1 MFRIK
6 RFLKKHLNRKIT
18 YRPQHRCLEMENATA
33 INQAH
38 AAVVTNDFNYDAWG
52 LSIETL
58 FNPTYSSTFGSFN
71 SPNPQRHRYNSKE
84 QISSSRFY
92 DYGARQYDPVIG
104 RWLSVDPLADHPNQI
119 GISPYAFLNNNPVN
133 NIDPDGRLP
142 IPLITGAIGAAG
154 GLIYGL
160 VKGKSWKETAALT
173 AGGFV
178 AGATLGF
185 GTAGIAALG
194 GIEAIGG
201 AGATMITLGSGVAGG
216 MIGNAV
222 EQGVK
227 VSLGES
233 SSFSGNE
240 VVLNGAFGMSEVVL
254 GPAGKAVEGAAKNA
268 VQDGLSQ
275 MFKPASRAEIR
286 STQRELASQ
295 IRASALPGTI
305 SKSEAKSAAKQLVTA
320 AQQQRANT
328 LKGTIRILNGAVDVS
343 VSAMQTTVSEETK
356 NKLNNQ

>member
-1 MFRIK
+1 MIYSNGAWQYEFDYKDHLGNTRVSFKAENGTLIQTARTDFDPWGVVLK
-6 RFLKKHLNRKIT
+6 SSQANTFSNRFEYQGKETEKTFGLNRISLGARS
-18 YRPQHRCLEMENATA
+18 Y
-33 INQAH
+33 
-38 AAVVTNDFNYDAWG
+38 
-52 LSIETL
+52 
-58 FNPTYSSTFGSFN
+58 NPT
-71 SPNPQRHRYNSKE
+71 
-84 QISSSRFY
+84 
-92 DYGARQYDPVIG
+92 IG
-104 RWLSVDPLADHPNQI
+104 RMDNVDPLADHPNQV
-119 GISPYAFLNNNPVN
+119 GISPYAFSNNNPVN
-133 NIDPDGRLP
+133 LIDPDGRLP

-194 GIEAIGG
+194 GIEAIGR

-216 MIGNAV
+216 MLGNAA

-227 VSLGES
+227 ISLGES

-254 GPAGKAVEGAAKNA
+254 GPAGKAAEGAAKNA

-295 IRASALPGTI
+295 IRSSALPGAI

-320 AQQQRANT
+320 AQTQRANT
-328 LKGTIRILNGAVDVS
+328 LQGTIRISNGAVDVS
-343 VSAMQTTVSEETK
+343 VNAMQTAASEETK
-356 NKLNNQ
+356 NKLNN